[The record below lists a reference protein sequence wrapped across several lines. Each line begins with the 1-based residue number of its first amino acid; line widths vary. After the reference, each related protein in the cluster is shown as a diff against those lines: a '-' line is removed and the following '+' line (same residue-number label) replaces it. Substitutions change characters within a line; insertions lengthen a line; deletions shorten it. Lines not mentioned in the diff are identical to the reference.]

1 MLFDKKF
8 YFFSVKFHVNC
19 RMKGN
24 FLNME
29 KSLKKTSILM
39 VKSEEKHLNII
50 WDTGTEM
57 IFQKIVNI
65 RITYEIFHEWKF
77 L

>member
-1 MLFDKKF
+1 MLFDKKL
-8 YFFSVKFHVNC
+8 YFFYVKFHVNC

-24 FLNME
+24 FLNMD
-29 KSLKKTSILM
+29 KSLRILKKTSILM
-39 VKSEEKHLNII
+39 VKSEENTNII

-65 RITYEIFHEWKF
+65 RITC
-77 L
+77 

>member
-8 YFFSVKFHVNC
+8 YFFSVKFLVNC

-39 VKSEEKHLNII
+39 VKSEEN
-50 WDTGTEM
+50 T
-57 IFQKIVNI
+57 
-65 RITYEIFHEWKF
+65 
-77 L
+77 